1 MATQKKAK
9 LQEKNHEGK
18 RPLSESDSESE
29 SSTNSFSIHFP
40 TFIVIESKDVS
51 HPVTKI
57 SPFVVEKQL
66 HSILGT
72 PKSVKKLKNNTI
84 LVEVFTRQQA
94 ENLLKHKKFFQ
105 LDVNIYPHKTLNSSK
120 GIVRCKEL
128 SLCSI
133 SEIEKELKSQ
143 GVTGVTRISVKRNGE
158 MRTTNTYILTFSSSA
173 LPQSVKIGY
182 ISVKVEMYIP
192 NPLRCFKCQQYGHHM
207 SKCPGNPICAKCGSA
222 EENHDFH
229 ECKSPLKCNN
239 CKGDHAAF
247 SRDCP
252 IWKEEKEILNVK
264 YTKNLSFPEARQL
277 VKQRRA
283 DQAKFSFSASYA
295 GVATPAKEECHTCVI
310 LAKLILNKFP
320 EMVNDLKDILPK
332 STLIALTPKKPSAP
346 SEKPSTTA
354 KPSSSTTLPPSK
366 TKPSQVNTSKS
377 GKPNQD
383 APKTP
388 SQPKRRVQ
396 LGKEGLPSASTYKKK
411 PTKSDGEEIFETRV
425 SDSEVSQLVDSEKSL
440 QGKKKN
446 RKTRERKITVK
457 IGQPSISLSNKFE
470 KLEDSTDETC
480 PEEDKMEEKMEEEQS
495 DGSDCESP
503 WARHRPEWDK
513 NLDSWQT
520 STAETKCVEKTHM

>member
-173 LPQSVKIGY
+173 
-182 ISVKVEMYIP
+182 
-192 NPLRCFKCQQYGHHM
+192 
-207 SKCPGNPICAKCGSA
+207 
-222 EENHDFH
+222 
-229 ECKSPLKCNN
+229 
-239 CKGDHAAF
+239 
-247 SRDCP
+247 
-252 IWKEEKEILNVK
+252 
-264 YTKNLSFPEARQL
+264 
-277 VKQRRA
+277 
-283 DQAKFSFSASYA
+283 
-295 GVATPAKEECHTCVI
+295 
-310 LAKLILNKFP
+310 
-320 EMVNDLKDILPK
+320 
-332 STLIALTPKKPSAP
+332 
-346 SEKPSTTA
+346 
-354 KPSSSTTLPPSK
+354 
-366 TKPSQVNTSKS
+366 QV
-377 GKPNQD
+377 
-383 APKTP
+383 
-388 SQPKRRVQ
+388 
-396 LGKEGLPSASTYKKK
+396 LL
-411 PTKSDGEEIFETRV
+411 
-425 SDSEVSQLVDSEKSL
+425 
-440 QGKKKN
+440 
-446 RKTRERKITVK
+446 
-457 IGQPSISLSNKFE
+457 
-470 KLEDSTDETC
+470 
-480 PEEDKMEEKMEEEQS
+480 
-495 DGSDCESP
+495 
-503 WARHRPEWDK
+503 
-513 NLDSWQT
+513 
-520 STAETKCVEKTHM
+520 